1 MKFKLDEN
9 FGQRCVEVL
18 TAAGHDVATVAG
30 QRMSGAADTQV
41 LEACRNEQRC
51 LISLDLDFANPLRFP
66 PANFSGIAVVR
77 LPGRASY
84 AGLVSAVQT
93 LAKALESESIIG
105 KLWIV
110 EVGRIRIH
118 QDEGGDDLDQ

>member
-1 MKFKLDEN
+1 MKLKLDEN
-9 FGQRCVEVL
+9 FGQRCIEVL

-30 QRMSGAADTQV
+30 QRMSGAADADV
-41 LEACRNEQRC
+41 LEACRKEERC
-51 LISLDLDFANPLRFP
+51 LVSLDLDFSNPIRFP
-66 PANFSGIAVVR
+66 PANSSGIAVVR

-84 AGLVSAVQT
+84 GDLVSAVQT
-93 LAKALESESIIG
+93 LAKALETQSITG

-118 QDEGGDDLDQ
+118 QDESQDELER

>member
-1 MKFKLDEN
+1 MKFNLDEN

-18 TAAGHDVATVAG
+18 AAAGHDVATVAG
-30 QRMSGAADTQV
+30 QRMSGAADADV
-41 LEACRNEQRC
+41 LEACRTEQRC
-51 LISLDLDFANPLRFP
+51 LVSLDLDFSNPLRFP
-66 PANFSGIAVVR
+66 PANYSGIAIVR

-93 LAKALESESIIG
+93 LVKALESQVIIG

-110 EVGRIRIH
+110 EIGRIRIH
-118 QDEGGDDLDQ
+118 QDALEP